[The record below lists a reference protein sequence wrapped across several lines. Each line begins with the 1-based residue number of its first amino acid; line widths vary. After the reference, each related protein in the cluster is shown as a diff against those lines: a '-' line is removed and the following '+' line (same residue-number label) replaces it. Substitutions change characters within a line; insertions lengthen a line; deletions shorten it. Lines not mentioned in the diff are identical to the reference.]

1 MVFPFNRTELLR
13 KLKDNSSVTRFACAT
28 FPTREGKAAAP
39 GHVIA
44 FPVTHTPSSSL
55 LSQCRIPL
63 LCHCEP
69 VRTLVWQSRTKY
81 HPFSSWGEKIPT
93 AVCALPR
100 NDKNSVIAFPV
111 RTLVWQ
117 SPGYLDCPKG
127 MPLGA
132 ILVLLQP
139 ERAFHSF
146 CLPHGNNIQ
155 KLPVFPRK
163 LILPFPEKGLTP
175 VFGYV
180 IVIN

>member
-13 KLKDNSSVTRFACAT
+13 KRKDNSSVTRFACAT

-44 FPVTHTPSSSL
+44 FPVPHTPSSSL
-55 LSQCRIPL
+55 RTSPQTGVAISDAEQRI
-63 LCHCEP
+63 
-69 VRTLVWQSRTKY
+69 
-81 HPFSSWGEKIPT
+81 SWYKKIPT

-100 NDKNSVIAFPV
+100 NDGKSVIAFPV

-117 SPGYLDCPKG
+117 SPGYSDCPKG

-146 CLPHGNNIQ
+146 CLPHRNNIQ
-155 KLPVFPRK
+155 KLPIFPRK

>member
-1 MVFPFNRTELLR
+1 MRPNFLWFFRSTEQSCCGNVKTTHPSHASRVPPSLL
-13 KLKDNSSVTRFACAT
+13 
-28 FPTREGKAAAP
+28 GKARRLRRA
-39 GHVIA
+39 
-44 FPVTHTPSSSL
+44 TSL
-55 LSQCRIPL
+55 PCQCRIPL

-69 VRTLVWQSRTKY
+69 VLRLVWQSRTRSNVSAGTRRFPRQCA
-81 HPFSSWGEKIPT
+81 HCLGMTEK
-93 AVCALPR
+93 VSL
-100 NDKNSVIAFPV
+100 
-111 RTLVWQ
+111 RTSAAALVWQ
-117 SPGYLDCPKG
+117 SPGYSDCPKG

-146 CLPHGNNIQ
+146 CLPHRNNIQ
-155 KLPVFPRK
+155 KLPIFPRK

>member
-1 MVFPFNRTELLR
+1 MRPNFLWFFRSTGQSCCGNVKTTHPSHASRVPPSLL
-13 KLKDNSSVTRFACAT
+13 
-28 FPTREGKAAAP
+28 GKARRLRRA
-39 GHVIA
+39 
-44 FPVTHTPSSSL
+44 TSL
-55 LSQCRIPL
+55 LSQCRIPPSSSL
-63 LCHCEP
+63 
-69 VRTLVWQSRTKY
+69 RTSPQTGVAISDAEQRI
-81 HPFSSWGEKIPT
+81 SWYKKIPT

-100 NDKNSVIAFPV
+100 NDGKSVIAFPV

-117 SPGYLDCPKG
+117 SPGYSDCPKG

-146 CLPHGNNIQ
+146 CLPHRNNIQ
-155 KLPVFPRK
+155 KLPIFPRK